1 MPSLTQLGRMDAPRT
16 PIKVKVLP
24 AGIQYLPLSGPSD
37 YQHGHDIAQHR
48 VFGLKKA
55 AIEPLGFLGGQVA
68 RHVVVLLEERIA
80 SRGVLGNA
88 GRLPLQGQIEHV
100 AQQDQQPV
108 ARTGSM
114 GSLVLGQQGNQV
126 GLGDLVQM
134 P

>member
-1 MPSLTQLGRMDAPRT
+1 MTLFK
-16 PIKVKVLP
+16 KVKMSV
-24 AGIQYLPLSGPSD
+24 
-37 YQHGHDIAQHR
+37 
-48 VFGLKKA
+48 
-55 AIEPLGFLGGQVA
+55 ELGQLQ
-68 RHVVVLLEERIA
+68 IA